1 MRKTPKFFGIH
12 AEPSFKLRI
21 ILGLLLFVIL
31 FVVYSSYSYHRRK
44 KNPMDKLA
52 PSISKIVGTAK
63 RLAFSE
69 DELTGEKYVLFKDM
83 AISSGRALGGIVLVA
98 IVALCWGMS
107 MGLLPGTSALF
118 FPFCV
123 FLSIIP
129 PVAVL
134 PILLIILKSGEIM
147 KIMLVFVGGLNI
159 IIRIYH
165 ATKEIPREQ
174 IMKALTLG
182 ASQMQVARKVVLPQI
197 VPKLLLFI
205 QDYTGIALILVIF
218 AESIAA
224 SSGVGYRIYLVRRY
238 LAMDVM
244 VTYAFAIYFIGFITV
259 HLLDFIIKWRYP
271 WYFKSVE
278 N

>member
-1 MRKTPKFFGIH
+1 MRKAPKFFGIH
-12 AEPSFKLRI
+12 AEPSWKLHI
-21 ILGLLLFVIL
+21 IFGLLPFLVL
-31 FVVYSSYSYHRRK
+31 LLVYSAYSYNRLK
-44 KNPMDKLA
+44 KNPADKLA
-52 PSISKIVGTAK
+52 PSIITIVETAK

-69 DELTGEKYVLFKDM
+69 DELTGEKYILFKDM
-83 AISSGRALGGIVLVA
+83 AISSGRALAGIGLIA

-129 PVAVL
+129 PVAIL
-134 PILLIILKSGEIM
+134 PILLIILKSGEMM
-147 KIMLVFVGGLNI
+147 KIALVFIGGLNI

-174 IMKALTLG
+174 IVKALTLG
-182 ASQMQVARKVVLPQI
+182 ASQMQVARKIVLPQ
-197 VPKLLLFI
+197 VMPKLLLFI
-205 QDYTGIALILVIF
+205 QDYIGIALILVIF

-244 VTYAFAIYFIGFITV
+244 VTYAFAIYFIGFILA
-259 HLLDFIIKWRYP
+259 HLLDFIIKRRYP